1 MALSDT
7 RIRNAKPSEKPYKLA
22 DGGGLYLEIKPTGV
36 KLWRY
41 RYRIAGRENVF
52 AISAYPAVS
61 LSDARQAR
69 DTARKLVKQGIH
81 PAHQRKAERIRRE
94 HEGANTF
101 EAIAREWLDH
111 NAERWTPRTKRQRER
126 MLERDVFPRIGSLPM
141 RQVTP
146 ALVLD
151 TLKRIDKRAPSF
163 AVLAK

>member
-1 MALSDT
+1 
-7 RIRNAKPSEKPYKLA
+7 
-22 DGGGLYLEIKPTGV
+22 
-36 KLWRY
+36 
-41 RYRIAGRENVF
+41 
-52 AISAYPAVS
+52 VS
-61 LSDARQAR
+61 LSDARKAR
-69 DTARKLVKQGIH
+69 DIARKLVKQGIH

-151 TLKRIDKRAPSF
+151 TLKRIDCLFFRIKPLPSGGKR
-163 AVLAK
+163 L